1 MNTSI
6 DRAGADSA
14 RDRVLAC
21 SRSLVARG
29 LVVGSSGNV
38 SERIDEHHFVVTPA
52 GVVYE
57 ALTVGDIP
65 VVDARTG
72 EWSDGLRPTSE
83 IALHLGLY
91 RADPDLRAIVHT
103 HSRHAAAFAVAR
115 VDLPFIMNEN
125 IATHSEKILVT
136 DYAPPGSE
144 DLGQQALRTFDRQPG
159 SQAILL
165 ANHGVVAL
173 GESLDRAELVAA
185 QVEWIAE
192 VLYLSSTLRTDLG
205 PTVVLPRGMQDAMGH
220 NYGVTFSREG
230 GNPAE
235 SAPLPPDEIV
245 RALGLEP
252 LPVEGGLF
260 RQVWQSSETGTD
272 GRPIGTSILAA
283 FTGDP
288 DSFSSMHRLAAT
300 EIWHASAGD
309 AIKMLLLH
317 PDGSSSEP
325 ILGLDVLAGQQL
337 QIVVPGGTWM
347 GASLVKGGRFGV
359 FGATMAPGF
368 IESDFEGGS
377 AEMLIPTWPSAA
389 ARIRSLTRDGAP
401 TSIAEKLRT
410 SLD

>member
-1 MNTSI
+1 MSTSV
-6 DRAGADSA
+6 DADVVDAA
-14 RDRVLAC
+14 RQRVLAC

-57 ALTVGDIP
+57 ALTLGDIP
-65 VVDARTG
+65 VVDVRTG

-91 RADPDLRAIVHT
+91 RADPALRSIVHT

-136 DYAPPGSE
+136 DYAPPGSA
-144 DLGQQALRTFDRQPG
+144 DLGEQALRAFDRQPG

-173 GESLDRAELVAA
+173 GESLDKAELVAA

-192 VLYLSSTLRTDLG
+192 VLYLSSTLRPDLG
-205 PTVVLPRGMQDAMGH
+205 PTVVLPRNMQDAIGH

-230 GNPAE
+230 TSLAD
-235 SAPLPPDEIV
+235 SASSHSEEIV

-260 RQVWQSSETGTD
+260 RQVWQASETGAD
-272 GRPIGTSILAA
+272 GRPLGTSILAA

-288 DSFSSMHRLAAT
+288 DSFSSMHRLATT
-300 EIWHASAGD
+300 EIWHASAGH
-309 AIKMLLLH
+309 AIEMLLLH
-317 PDGSSSEP
+317 PDGSFSEP
-325 ILGLDVLAGQQL
+325 VLGLDVLAGQHL

-347 GASLVKGGRFGV
+347 GASLVPGGRFGV

-368 IESDFEGGS
+368 VESDFEGGS
-377 AEMLIPTWPSAA
+377 AEALIAEWPDAA
-389 ARIRSLTRDGAP
+389 GRIRSLTRHGSP
-401 TSIAEKLRT
+401 TAITDKLKT
-410 SLD
+410 ALD